1 MKKKKILLIAA
12 AILLLTTIFPNVP
25 LTKSTTTDLGI
36 EPLFQH
42 KDTRMLCLR
51 GCSLYGKHA
60 WDVVHETKSI
70 DDVLSC
76 NHCYWYCV
84 AASISMITLYFGGNI
99 SQDRIMYYIHAEL
112 YRKSYNPP
120 ETDIGHGWGL
130 SVGEGTKALSWALNN
145 VSIEHQTGKPSYD
158 QIVQWINSSRP
169 VMITV
174 GGHTRVIDGY
184 DGQYMHVIDP
194 AYGSESRILYDNLDM
209 YQIDIPPT
217 NATARNDEP
226 TIWKDS
232 DNDGIVDFDEIY
244 RFHTD
249 PYSNDTDNDGIPDKI
264 EIRSY
269 TFLSNDSFDSEDVR
283 KPDTDGDGLRAE
295 IDFDSD
301 NGGTPDGLE
310 DLNKNG
316 KLDPGETDPFNAT
329 DDPYFP
335 SPVAKFEYSPEK
347 STVNETITFN
357 ATASYSPKGNITT
370 YQWKFGD
377 NNTTTVTEPMINHTY
392 HQPGNYTVTLKV
404 TDNNTLWNT
413 TSKMITV
420 YYKTDLNKD
429 GTVDILDIAIVAK
442 AYGTHGPDIPNPGDP
457 PSSNWNAIA
466 DMDSNN
472 KIDIIDIATVAKDY
486 GKSVT

>member
-1 MKKKKILLIAA
+1 MI
-12 AILLLTTIFPNVP
+12 
-25 LTKSTTTDLGI
+25 
-36 EPLFQH
+36 
-42 KDTRMLCLR
+42 
-51 GCSLYGKHA
+51 
-60 WDVVHETKSI
+60 
-70 DDVLSC
+70 
-76 NHCYWYCV
+76 YCER
-84 AASISMITLYFGGNI
+84 ASIAMINHYYLGNL
-99 SQDRIMYYIHAEL
+99 SQDRISYYIKGEF
-112 YRKSYNPP
+112 YRKFNKPP
-120 ETDIGHGWGL
+120 ETDLGHGWGFDYIQA
-130 SVGEGTKALSWALNN
+130 EQALSWALDNAT
-145 VSIEHQTGKPSYD
+145 ITHQTGKPSYD
-158 QIVQWINSSRP
+158 QIVQWINSGRP

-209 YQIDIPPT
+209 YQIGIPPT
-217 NATARNDEP
+217 NATARNDEQS
-226 TIWKDS
+226 IWKDS
-232 DNDGIVDFDEIY
+232 DNDGIVDFDEIN
-244 RFHTD
+244 RFHTN

-335 SPVAKFEYSPEK
+335 PPVAKFEYSPEK

-357 ATASYSPKGNITT
+357 ATASYSPKGNITS
-370 YQWKFGD
+370 YQWNFDDG
-377 NNTTTVTEPMINHTY
+377 NVTTVTQPLINHTY
-392 HQPGNYTVTLKV
+392 NQPGKYNVTLKV
-404 TDNNTLWNT
+404 TDNNTLRNT

-442 AYGTHGPDIPNPGDP
+442 AYGTRPGDK
-457 PSSNWNAIA
+457 NWNSIA
-466 DMDSNN
+466 DLDKSGE
-472 KIDIIDIATVAKDY
+472 IDIIDIAKVARDY
-486 GKSVT
+486 GKTIT